1 MKTNLVIGDP
11 IEHSLSPIIH
21 NAAYQAL
28 GISNEFVFKAERVRP
43 AELENVAKRMRDDDV
58 NALAVTIPHKQSIFS
73 LLDIIDDVATEI
85 GAVNTVVNHD
95 GKLVGYNTDWQG
107 VIGALDEITDL
118 KGNKVAILGT
128 GGSAR
133 AVAYAMKKAGAIIT
147 IFGRD
152 NTKVIEISK
161 QYGAMPASID
171 AQSEI
176 AECDVII
183 NATSVGLDSA
193 TETELVPSNKL
204 GAKQVVFDLV
214 YPNQT
219 KLLQNAKQAGAKA
232 IDGLEMLLHQAGPQI
247 ELMTGLVPDIE
258 VMRQAIQVK
267 P

>member
-28 GISNEFVFKAERVRP
+28 AISNEFVFKAERVRP

-85 GAVNTVVNHD
+85 GAVNTVVNND

-118 KGNKVAILGT
+118 NGNKVAILGT

-152 NTKVIEISK
+152 NTKVIEISD
-161 QYGAMPASID
+161 QFRAMPASID
-171 AQSEI
+171 AISEI
-176 AECDVII
+176 TDHDVII
-183 NATSVGLDSA
+183 NATSVGLDAKS
-193 TETELVPSNKL
+193 EKELVPSNML
-204 GAKQVVFDLV
+204 NANHIVLDLV

-219 KLLQNAKQAGAKA
+219 KLLQNAKQAGAKT
-232 IDGLEMLLHQAGPQI
+232 IDGLEMLLHQAVSQI
-247 ELMTGLVPDIE
+247 ELMTGLVPDIT
-258 VMRQAIQVK
+258 VMRKAVQVQ